1 MKIILLEKIE
11 KLGATGNIIEVKNGY
26 AKNYLIPQKKALIAN
41 KKNIHLQEEKI
52 KNVKNTDNFNISTK
66 LKNTNIIIPVAV
78 KNEDDLYITYNTLK
92 IIKIFKKL
100 NINVKQKNITKDIV
114 IKKLGTY
121 EIEIKTQTK
130 ELIKIY
136 LILKKHK

>member
-11 KLGATGNIIEVKNGY
+11 KLGTPGKIIAVKNGY

-41 KKNIHLQEEKI
+41 KENIFLQEEKI
-52 KNVKNTDNFNISTK
+52 KNKKNKDDLNITAK
-66 LKNTNIIIPVAV
+66 LKSTTIIISVTA
-78 KNEDDLYITYNTLK
+78 KNNDDLYITYNTQK
-92 IIKIFKKL
+92 IIKILKKL
-100 NINVKQKNITKDIV
+100 NINIKQKAITKDII

-121 EIEIKTQTK
+121 EIEVKIQTK

-136 LILKKHK
+136 LIFKK

>member
-11 KLGATGNIIEVKNGY
+11 KLGIPGKIIAVKNGY

-41 KKNIHLQEEKI
+41 KENIFLQEEKI
-52 KNVKNTDNFNISTK
+52 KNRKNKDDLDITAKLKSTTIIISVTVKNN
-66 LKNTNIIIPVAV
+66 
-78 KNEDDLYITYNTLK
+78 DDLYITYNTQK
-92 IIKIFKKL
+92 IIKILKKL
-100 NINVKQKNITKDIV
+100 NINIKQKDITKDII

-121 EIEIKTQTK
+121 EVEIKIQNK

-136 LILKKHK
+136 LILKK